1 MIVPSF
7 WAEARRQHRE
17 AGRQI
22 TVRRFGW
29 SMQSE
34 ADALVMAQQRA
45 DEALRRMLAGETS
58 LARRE
63 RRLPY
68 NGADGVPIREEV
80 LLRQGETVITRN
92 AYGARCLNTPDTL
105 FADIDFDSPASGP
118 TLLVT
123 LGVLLLGAFGLGV
136 TFDDWRL
143 ASLVVVVALLFAVAV
158 SKRIAAALRAA
169 RGGPRAVAE
178 QRIKRFIA
186 THPDWH
192 LRTYETPAGM
202 RVVAVHALFDPASPE
217 VLAFFRAIGAD
228 QNYVQ
233 MCQRQ
238 RCFRARLTPKP
249 WRIGMQRHLRPRP
262 GVWPIDPQFMPLRER
277 WVAEYEQRSRGHAAC
292 RFIEDLG
299 AGFTDPTARRVVE
312 LHDRE
317 CRALASG
324 LALA

>member
-7 WAEARRQHRE
+7 WAEARRQHRS

-29 SMQSE
+29 SMQSD
-34 ADALVMAQQRA
+34 ADALVMAQERA
-45 DEALRRMLAGETS
+45 DEALRRVLAGETS

-63 RRLPY
+63 QRIPY

-80 LLRQGETVITRN
+80 LDRQGEAVITRN

-105 FADIDFDSPASGP
+105 FADVDFETTTSGR

-123 LGVLLLGAFGLGV
+123 LGVLLAGALGLGV
-136 TFDDWRL
+136 AFGDWSVAL
-143 ASLVVVVALLFAVAV
+143 IAAVVALLFAVWV
-158 SKRIAAALRAA
+158 SKRIGALVMSA
-169 RGGPRAVAE
+169 RGGPRAYAE
-178 QRIKRFIA
+178 RRIKRFLA

-217 VLAFFRAIGAD
+217 VLAFFRAIGTD
-228 QNYVQ
+228 ETYVR

-249 WRIGMQRHLRPRP
+249 WRIGMQQHLRPRP
-262 GVWPIDPQFMPLRER
+262 GVWPIDPRFMPLRQQ
-277 WVAEYEQRSRGHAAC
+277 WVTEYEQRSRGYAAC

-299 AGFTDPTARRVVE
+299 AAFTDPVARRVVE

-324 LALA
+324 MALA

>member
-1 MIVPSF
+1 MIAPSF

-63 RRLPY
+63 QRLPY

-80 LLRQGETVITRN
+80 LHRQGETVITRN

-123 LGVLLLGAFGLGV
+123 LGVLLLGALGLGV
-136 TFDDWRL
+136 TFDDWLL
-143 ASLVVVVALLFAVAV
+143 ASLVAVVALLFSVAV
-158 SKRIAAALRAA
+158 SKRIAAALMAA
-169 RGGPRAVAE
+169 RGGPRSVAE

-202 RVVAVHALFDPASPE
+202 RVVAVHALFDPASSE
-217 VLAFFRAIGAD
+217 VLAFFRAVGAD
-228 QNYVQ
+228 QTYVR

-249 WRIGMQRHLRPRP
+249 WRIGMQQHLRPRP
-262 GVWPIDPQFMPLRER
+262 GVWPIDPKFMPLRER

-324 LALA
+324 LPLA